1 MAVEPESSSTQSE
14 EIQGDKVLSLGFSNH
29 SCVNIDVDDYCE
41 FLGERYTAFEAYEPA
56 QKSTM
61 EWRYELKLYGK
72 ESKLKRLLVLKRVDG
87 ENEPV
92 FTLTAPPYEHAR
104 MIVNCLN
111 EGLAGEDEWKV
122 GIVSGT
128 ENITIDYFGKYCD
141 EGLLELAEKTE
152 AEWWTDGNTIN
163 ISRCVRGEEIVLGY
177 DKGLTQIEPSR
188 ADNVKFYTRL
198 YPSGS
203 TRNIDVEKYGHKR
216 LQLPGGVKYVEVNA
230 EKYGRVDHYEAAAFA
245 HIYPRRTGKVSRVRS
260 EERKGDDGKL
270 FTIYYFADDT
280 LTFDPNDYEIP
291 HLVKRISFQE
301 GSELGGLGNED
312 NGTYYFEAYY
322 NSETK
327 EFELITIWPYDD
339 DTQLPGGVLIPK
351 VGDEYILWNIRMP
364 DEYYSMAEQ
373 EFLEAV
379 NQYNTEHALDVAV
392 YKCSMDHVW
401 VEEQEA
407 DIFLGRR
414 VRLESEYYFPETGYR
429 DSRITKITR
438 NVNLPS
444 QIDIEIGDAL
454 SRTSMQK
461 LSDSVNDARAYARS
475 LAMGAALLEIIRT
488 GDKTQPTDYNLFS
501 AKRTLAEFLS
511 KTRPDVAREVIDF
524 LEGWEVGEWE
534 PDAAGAKAWIDA
546 NGDANIEADILR
558 VRKKAFFKS
567 LVVAETEY
575 IGGELA
581 ITPGCGIECT
591 EVSAVDDGW
600 RCWYM
605 CKDTDG
611 KRIHCK
617 FKAGDFAKCQT
628 FNLGTPEA
636 DGSYSDVANTYYWRE
651 VVAVGN
657 PSSPDEVRTDEQ
669 GREYSYIV
677 LSNAPGHYDP
687 ASVSEPHAGDHI
699 VHLGNAD
706 DPLRQT
712 AIIISTTATTAPS
725 IVMYTGIDTFAL
737 ANRAIITLGRDEQ
750 GNAWLRLGSKGA
762 KHYLNYNQA
771 TGLDVCGNL
780 HVSSGES
787 IEELLGDKEGNYR
800 LDLSPAALA
809 VQCDAEGNI
818 TADFKDMPVLTVQAY
833 LGNKEIAA
841 YDVKTKKGVTYYLAA
856 TAGVE
861 FYTGEELQHNEF
873 RVRKSSGM
881 SADTALVTVTAKVY
895 NGGDD
900 PVTILTNRATVYK
913 VRPGVGGAPG
923 DPGLRLVLSQSA
935 MAVPCD
941 AAGTPLAG
949 TLPIEITATLYRGN
963 EAVAPSGIK
972 LTGINGFGTDGLT
985 VDGNTIRISKIL
997 NQVNKATISAT
1008 YGEYSAQATLSVT
1021 KVLNGAPGDA
1031 GQAAVVYTLEPTAAI
1046 VKRGALGLADPAR
1059 VGVHVY
1065 RTTGNSP
1072 RQELADWS
1080 NVGLKVSYTQVRS
1093 KDDENSSVG
1102 YLAYG
1107 QTVTVAKDDKEL
1119 IFGLYKDTALL
1130 AEVRVPVVEDMT
1142 DYEVGGVNLIH
1153 NTNQGAKGW
1162 DKSVYSYYRN
1172 SGGSIVGWNNAD
1184 LFALTTD
1191 GKDVVATNGYKY
1203 PYKSKLDDNKQTHSY
1218 EPEEVTYQLKYST
1231 GLASFES
1238 GKYYTLSLDLPLRYK
1253 CAVKDAME
1261 LRIGFGND
1269 YDSVKTYHSET
1280 LPMQATL
1287 GDATIHVSATFKPS
1301 LDDSAANLYIY
1312 LVIKNPAAVVGGVAQ
1327 SILDYIRV
1335 RNVMLERGTVAT
1347 LWTPA
1352 PTDIDY
1358 LTKAFAEDTDIN
1370 GGVVMT
1376 TRVRV
1381 GCTVNGKWTEY
1392 GGLNGAVTDVSGAE
1406 YSRAP
1411 ILYCGG
1417 EMVDRATNTTSIRAA
1432 KAMIRQ
1438 DGTAYFANNTV
1449 RFEHESMQVGDD
1461 VVLDSAGLHM
1471 YDSTTN
1477 EERLLITNDTVGAL
1491 DTLSGAT
1498 AKTINYNNGNAELNF
1513 YNPGKDPST
1522 GIKPLPGFYLHSIG
1536 SLSTNILNVTKGTSL
1551 NVDVRLSAT
1560 INGWDSQMIMQANIV
1575 ARLRKGSIVVA
1586 TYPLTMTRSGSE
1598 FTFATKI
1605 TTILD
1610 EGNYTLEIAVPSS
1623 STGGKSPN
1631 QTVHGNATMKGSAT
1645 PTANKTKLGNDGLV
1659 SVWGKTAL
1667 LVKEDEVTLVDGN
1680 AKLKVSGSEI
1690 HADVNNGED
1699 ELFVRLAPDG
1709 IWIRSNRL
1717 EPGVLRW
1724 LNFKKML
1731 SADLFSWDGY
1741 N

>member
-1 MAVEPESSSTQSE
+1 M
-14 EIQGDKVLSLGFSNH
+14 
-29 SCVNIDVDDYCE
+29 IDVKLIKKIKVSGGRGASGGVATNGNGYTTGGSTKEADHALKADIALEAQHAASADEAKHAINADEAKHAQSAKDLDDDS
-41 FLGERYTAFEAYEPA
+41 PI
-56 QKSTM
+56 
-61 EWRYELKLYGK
+61 
-72 ESKLKRLLVLKRVDG
+72 LKRFLSRI
-87 ENEPV
+87 EPD
-92 FTLTAPPYEHAR
+92 T
-104 MIVNCLN
+104 
-111 EGLAGEDEWKV
+111 
-122 GIVSGT
+122 
-128 ENITIDYFGKYCD
+128 
-141 EGLLELAEKTE
+141 AEK
-152 AEWWTDGNTIN
+152 
-163 ISRCVRGEEIVLGY
+163 
-177 DKGLTQIEPSR
+177 
-188 ADNVKFYTRL
+188 
-198 YPSGS
+198 
-203 TRNIDVEKYGHKR
+203 
-216 LQLPGGVKYVEVNA
+216 
-230 EKYGRVDHYEAAAFA
+230 
-245 HIYPRRTGKVSRVRS
+245 
-260 EERKGDDGKL
+260 
-270 FTIYYFADDT
+270 
-280 LTFDPNDYEIP
+280 
-291 HLVKRISFQE
+291 
-301 GSELGGLGNED
+301 
-312 NGTYYFEAYY
+312 
-322 NSETK
+322 
-327 EFELITIWPYDD
+327 LI
-339 DTQLPGGVLIPK
+339 K
-351 VGDEYILWNIRMP
+351 
-364 DEYYSMAEQ
+364 
-373 EFLEAV
+373 
-379 NQYNTEHALDVAV
+379 
-392 YKCSMDHVW
+392 
-401 VEEQEA
+401 
-407 DIFLGRR
+407 
-414 VRLESEYYFPETGYR
+414 
-429 DSRITKITR
+429 
-438 NVNLPS
+438 
-444 QIDIEIGDAL
+444 
-454 SRTSMQK
+454 
-461 LSDSVNDARAYARS
+461 
-475 LAMGAALLEIIRT
+475 
-488 GDKTQPTDYNLFS
+488 
-501 AKRTLAEFLS
+501 
-511 KTRPDVAREVIDF
+511 F

-534 PDAAGAKAWIDA
+534 PDAAEAKAWIDA

-558 VRKKAFFKS
+558 IRKKAFFKS
-567 LVVAETEY
+567 LVVTETEY

-581 ITPGCGIECT
+581 ITPGGGIECT

-605 CKDTDG
+605 CKDSDG

-617 FKAGDFAKCQT
+617 MKAGDFAKCQT
-628 FNLGTPEA
+628 FNLGAPEA

-657 PSSPDEVRTDEQ
+657 PSNPNDVRTDEQ

-750 GNAWLRLGSKGA
+750 GNAWLRLGAKGA

-787 IEELLGDKEGNYR
+787 VEELLGDKEGNYR

-833 LGNKEIAA
+833 LGNKEIAE
-841 YDVKTKKGVTYYLAA
+841 YDAKTKKGVTYELAA
-856 TAGVE
+856 TAGVR

-873 RVRKSSGM
+873 RVMRSEGM

-949 TLPIEITATLYRGN
+949 TLPIEITAALYRGN

-985 VDGNTIRISKIL
+985 VDGNVICISKIL

-1080 NVGLKVSYTQVRS
+1080 NEGLKVSYTQVRA
-1093 KDDENSSVG
+1093 DDDNSPGG
-1102 YLAYG
+1102 YLSYG
-1107 QTVTVAKDDKEL
+1107 QSVFVAKDDKEL
-1119 IFGLYKDTALL
+1119 IFGLYKDNALL

-1191 GKDVVATNGYKY
+1191 GKDVVASNAYKY

-1218 EPEEVTYQLKYST
+1218 EPEEVTYQLKYTT
-1231 GLASFES
+1231 GLASFE
-1238 GKYYTLSLDLPLRYK
+1238 GKYYTLSLDVPLRYK

-1261 LRIGFGND
+1261 LRIGFGSN

-1287 GDATIHVSATFKPS
+1287 GDATIHVSATFKP
-1301 LDDSAANLYIY
+1301 DSGANAANLFIY
-1312 LVIKNPAAVVGGVAQ
+1312 LVIKNPAAVVSGVAQ

-1358 LTKAFAEDTDIN
+1358 LTTAFAESTDIN

-1381 GCTVNGKWTEY
+1381 GCTINGVWTEY

-1417 EMVDRATNTTSIRAA
+1417 EMVDRATNTTYIRAA

-1477 EERLLITNDTVGAL
+1477 EERLLITNDTVGTL

-1522 GIKPLPGFYLHSIG
+1522 GIKPLPGFYLHNIG

-1605 TTILD
+1605 TTILE

-1659 SVWGKTAL
+1659 SVWGSSALMIKEGEAVMSIGGARVHVHSGDKIDFEFPTKTVTGFEGVSSYIRISGGYIQARLPEIFHDSLIHQLKL
-1667 LVKEDEVTLVDGN
+1667 L
-1680 AKLKVSGSEI
+1680 
-1690 HADVNNGED
+1690 
-1699 ELFVRLAPDG
+1699 
-1709 IWIRSNRL
+1709 
-1717 EPGVLRW
+1717 
-1724 LNFKKML
+1724 
-1731 SADLFSWDGY
+1731 DLFNTFNEGIAPS
-1741 N
+1741 